1 MPFQYNLIDQY
12 QVMKKYNKGF
22 SYNLVYVGPG
32 WMGKAGR
39 WETRYETLVKSYE
52 DMMLYYGT
60 LKKEG
65 KIDDLTMTEFADWY
79 RENKAINEPCVA
91 LWKDTLFGT
100 KNQVF
105 WYADSQMRATVEM
118 KMGGAIVDL
127 RPYASKLRRPVG
139 AGTKAN
145 QDASY
150 PYIVQSRY
158 RAGPFVH
165 YAGEGAIKSAKI
177 RYGEE
182 EVDLSSCRTTAKY
195 EEGEGF
201 RRCILRPVTVEF
213 ASLDVQI
220 ETVYTFWENT
230 GRIEI
235 RRKVVGIS
243 DESEKVE
250 IDEFLTSCWG
260 TTEYPEDLTGCTL
273 TVIGK
278 NGERN
283 DLSYDYRCRDFKM
296 DNIEKT
302 EAVIPMVQT
311 KVSLIPENEG
321 CTGYYEEGYS
331 FAPNL
336 KIGLYNQIGLNEE
349 LISTMRIEQAEE
361 K

>member
-1 MPFQYNLIDQY
+1 M
-12 QVMKKYNKGF
+12 
-22 SYNLVYVGPG
+22 S
-32 WMGKAGR
+32 
-39 WETRYETLVKSYE
+39 
-52 DMMLYYGT
+52 
-60 LKKEG
+60 
-65 KIDDLTMTEFADWY
+65 EFADWY
-79 RENKAINEPCVA
+79 RENKAVNEPCCA

-177 RYGEE
+177 RYGAE
-182 EVDLSSCRTTAKY
+182 EVDLSSCRTTATY
-195 EEGEGF
+195 EEGKGF
-201 RRCILRPVTVEF
+201 RKCILRPVTVEF
-213 ASLDVQI
+213 QDLEVQI
-220 ETVYTFWENT
+220 ETAYTFHENT
-230 GRIEI
+230 GKIEI
-235 RRKVVGIS
+235 SRKVVGSS
-243 DESEKVE
+243 DPSQKVV

-273 TVIGK
+273 SVIGK
-278 NGERN
+278 DGDRN
-283 DLSYDYRCRDFKM
+283 DLSYDYRCRDFKT
-296 DNIEKT
+296 DNAAAV

-311 KVSLIPENEG
+311 KVSLTPADDD

-336 KIGLYNQIGLNEE
+336 KIGVYKEIGLDET
-349 LISTMRIEQAEE
+349 LVSTFKIEQA
-361 K
+361 